1 MGPAASLRLRAYLD
15 ALPERRGLAFP
26 LHFLAVFAATW
37 SGAQAL
43 GYAIAAVCPG
53 PSSFDPRMLTRSG
66 LIFGVLLSPILETL
80 AMRGLFWLLR
90 RLRRGP
96 GVLLGWSTLFWWVGH
111 LPTESWGLPAA
122 GAFWVMGALYLAF
135 ERRSTDQALVAV
147 AAFHVAFNAFAF
159 LLLHGRG

>member
-1 MGPAASLRLRAYLD
+1 MGRVASLRLRAYLET
-15 ALPERRGLAFP
+15 LPERRGLAFL
-26 LHFLAVFAATW
+26 LHLLAVFAATW

-43 GYAIAAVCPG
+43 GYGIAAVYPG

-90 RLRRGP
+90 RLRRSPAG
-96 GVLLGWSTLFWWVGH
+96 LLGWSTLFWWVGH

-135 ERRSTDQALVAV
+135 ERRSTDQALLAV
-147 AAFHVAFNAFAF
+147 AGFHVAFNALAF
-159 LLLHGRG
+159 LLLLGRG